1 MRFRNLF
8 LSAALSLPVVA
19 LGAQPMDPVG
29 GTSPDQSEAQPEA
42 QPDVQPSSAAGGSVS
57 DEAVGFQALDENE
70 DGFISRDEAKGTG
83 LDNRF
88 DALDVDHDGRLSPSE
103 VNAGRAAGAGASNTT
118 GEPPASAS
126 DAE

>member
-8 LSAALSLPVVA
+8 LSAALSLPVA
-19 LGAQPMDPVG
+19 LGAQPIDPAR
-29 GTSPDQSEAQPEA
+29 GTSPDQSEA
-42 QPDVQPSSAAGGSVS
+42 QPDVQPSSAAGRSVS

-103 VNAGRAAGAGASNTT
+103 VNAGQAAGAGASSTA